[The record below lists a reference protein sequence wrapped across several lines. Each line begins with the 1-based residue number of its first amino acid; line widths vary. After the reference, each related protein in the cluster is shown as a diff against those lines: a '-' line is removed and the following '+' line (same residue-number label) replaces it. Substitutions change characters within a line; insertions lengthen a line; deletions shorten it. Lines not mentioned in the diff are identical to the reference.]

1 MKKSTII
8 SLSVICFFVCG
19 IFTNVSGQEAANT
32 DEQTSFGIR
41 SAGINIGWY
50 KPSMNYWND
59 TYFINNN
66 WENKFESSFYY
77 GAFFELNII
86 ENLRARAG
94 TFYWKETVGSGEI
107 QIGGLM
113 GKEELS
119 VSLTSISI
127 DAIYNL
133 QFLAF
138 EEFKPYGGLGFNF
151 LFIQDKFTRQPNGLP
166 KEEIK
171 EQGQDYSGH
180 IILGIERPVMDHF
193 SAGLEFKY
201 VLGKYVQEVR
211 DVSGNII
218 KEDVSLSGLQIGINL
233 FYTF

>member
-1 MKKSTII
+1 MKRSTII
-8 SLSVICFFVCG
+8 SLLVLCFLICG
-19 IFTNVSGQEAANT
+19 IFTHVSGQET
-32 DEQTSFGIR
+32 TGTEQQTNFGIR
-41 SAGINIGWY
+41 SAGVQFGWY
-50 KPSMNYWND
+50 NPSMDYWND
-59 TYFINNN
+59 TYFKNNK
-66 WENKFESSFYY
+66 WENKFNGSFYY

-86 ENLRARAG
+86 KNLRARAG
-94 TFYWKETVGSGEI
+94 TFYWKETVVSGEI

-151 LFIQDKFTRQPNGLP
+151 LFIQDKFTRSPKGLP
-166 KEEIK
+166 EETVT

-180 IILGIERPVMDHF
+180 IILGLERPVTDHF

-211 DVSGNII
+211 DTFGNITE
-218 KEDVSLSGLQIGINL
+218 EDVSLSGPQIGINL